1 MGFPCALVLGFVR
14 SHWVGLDIDRKEN
27 EIIYN

>member
-1 MGFPCALVLGFVR
+1 MGFPAHLVLGYVR

-27 EIIYN
+27 EIVYN